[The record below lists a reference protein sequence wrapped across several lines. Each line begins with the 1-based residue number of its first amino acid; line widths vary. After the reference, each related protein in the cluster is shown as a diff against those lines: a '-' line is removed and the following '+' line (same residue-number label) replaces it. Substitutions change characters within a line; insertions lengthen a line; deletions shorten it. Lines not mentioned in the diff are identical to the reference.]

1 MNIDNISSI
10 NCIKR
15 NKYDKKFCNNLN
27 PDKIND
33 LEDPFE
39 IFDKNIFSLENKN
52 NTIKDI
58 SSKECMEHCIYNKN
72 EGFTYQGNKNKCFL
86 FNSSDLNEKISEDY
100 NNYNIKS
107 FIKTKDIIDIDTFED
122 QINSNNH
129 FKEANNY
136 NFMYNGLINNVD
148 AIDKNKCMDL
158 CVREYDNCKSIMYME
173 QPKECTFYKNKVM
186 NNQNIDLKNNDVYT
200 VKNKKLKELDDLNQ
214 LTEDDLSNKYY
225 CYLKNNNCELDY
237 KVSTSNNIQNTNEIK
252 SNDNIPLFNC
262 SGLYSTNP
270 FCTKEYNPDDTEYIK
285 NTELSKLMNY
295 TDCVNISKIDNI
307 HKQEKIFNNVCRK
320 KYGNEYIFDNNVFD
334 TESILKCEEGGIKAK
349 CKLSLDDKNLI
360 IENFT
365 NKNTNSNENT
375 NISFIIIIFITL
387 IIVFIIIIIFFIT
400 IITLLNN

>member
-15 NKYDKKFCNNLN
+15 NKYDKKFCSNLN
-27 PDKIND
+27 PDKMND

-39 IFDKNIFSLENKN
+39 IFDKNIFSLENEN

-58 SSKECMEHCIYNKN
+58 SKKECMEYCINDKN
-72 EGFTYQGNKNKCFL
+72 EGFTYKGNKNKCLL
-86 FNSSDLNEKISEDY
+86 FNSDELNEKISEDY
-100 NNYNIKS
+100 NKYNIKS
-107 FIKTKDIIDIDTFED
+107 FIKTKNIIDIDRFED

-148 AIDKNKCMDL
+148 VVDKNNCMDL
-158 CVREYDNCKSIMYME
+158 CVRDYDNCKSIMYME

-186 NNQNIDLKNNDVYT
+186 NNKNIDLKNNDVYT

-237 KVSTSNNIQNTNEIK
+237 KIDISNNEQNTIQNSTK
-252 SNDNIPLFNC
+252 TDNIPLFNC

-295 TDCVNISKIDNI
+295 TNCENISKIDNI
-307 HKQEKIFNNVCRK
+307 DKQQKIFNSACRR

-334 TESILKCEEGGIKAK
+334 IESIIKCEDGGIKAK
-349 CKLSLDDKNLI
+349 CKLSFDKNLI
-360 IENFT
+360 IENFS

-387 IIVFIIIIIFFIT
+387 IIVFIIIIIFSIT